1 MTRPIDAADPI
12 LPEFPR
18 RSPESPELWLVQL
31 FGALVLHAVLLLG
44 VRLMWAEITIESPQ
58 AGAIDFVEVGTVDQV
73 NEGEVQ
79 PDKAEGVAPTQ
90 PAPVAQ
96 QPQTTLQQPEP
107 EPIAQVSPSPEP
119 VVSSSPIVEQ
129 PSPTPIVKPSI
140 NPPSTAPLTG
150 VPTPQPT
157 STNSPPLT
165 SASPQPTSPAAPRP
179 TPTKIAGVPQ
189 TEDRKTPDDIA
200 GAPPNTLQTQGFGSI
215 IKPNLSPL
223 SQRELNATSATLSI
237 DPLPPRTVPEALGIN
252 SDINFQ
258 VNVSFALSDDRL
270 LPGSVNLSA
279 AQSTFVK
286 NLPPAALRSFI
297 ESILVNAQFRVE
309 IQTATGAAS
318 GSASSWNAI
327 VEIQVSTPGG

>member
-1 MTRPIDAADPI
+1 
-12 LPEFPR
+12 
-18 RSPESPELWLVQL
+18 
-31 FGALVLHAVLLLG
+31 
-44 VRLMWAEITIESPQ
+44 
-58 AGAIDFVEVGTVDQV
+58 
-73 NEGEVQ
+73 
-79 PDKAEGVAPTQ
+79 
-90 PAPVAQ
+90 
-96 QPQTTLQQPEP
+96 LQQPEP
-107 EPIAQVSPSPEP
+107 EPIAQVSSSPEP
-119 VVSSSPIVEQ
+119 VVSPSTSPIVEQ
-129 PSPTPIVKPSI
+129 PLPTPTTTPIVKPSTK
-140 NPPSTAPLTG
+140 PSPTVPSPGA
-150 VPTPQPT
+150 PTPQPT
-157 STNSPPLT
+157 STNSPPLPP
-165 SASPQPTSPAAPRP
+165 ASPQPDSTNAPRP
-179 TPTKIAGVPQ
+179 TPTNIAEVPQ
-189 TEDRKTPDDIA
+189 TGDGKKPGDIA
-200 GAPPNTLQTQGFGSI
+200 GGGSGNTLQTQGFGSI